1 MILNGMWRLNG
12 RGGRAMILKRILL
25 AVTLSVLI
33 LTSIGS
39 PFPVLAQTP
48 TPPLQ
53 VRQLFNAMTPE
64 ERVGQL
70 FLVSFTGT
78 ETGQQSQIYDLIVN
92 HHIGGVVLS
101 AADDNFAAVPNTV
114 TSAYQLIQSL
124 QSIELNSAQNSSG
137 TPTPTPMVQQA
148 YVPLFIAMAQD
159 GDGATGDQI
168 LSGLTPL
175 PSEMAI
181 GASWQPDLAN
191 KVGSVM
197 GQELS
202 ALGVNM
208 YLGPSLDVVDSPN
221 PSANGDLGSSV
232 FGGDPY
238 WVGQMGS
245 AYISGLHAGS
255 QNKMLVIAKHFPG
268 EGSSDRPNEQEIAT
282 VRKSLDQLKL
292 VDLNPFFAVTG
303 ASSSSGAVAD
313 GLLVS
318 HIRYQG
324 FQGNIRATTRP
335 VSFDP
340 QALATILSLPQ
351 LSAWHDNGGLIVSDD
366 LGTNAVRQFYTSG
379 TSFPA
384 QTVAR
389 DAFVAGNDLLYLG
402 NIVSSDQ
409 PDSYSTVL
417 EILSFF
423 AQKYHED
430 PTFAQ
435 RVDSSVLRILSQK
448 YRLYGNFD
456 LASVLGSKTDL
467 GVIGQSQSVTL
478 DVARRSATLV
488 SPGPQDLTTL
498 MPSPPQIRDRMVFI
512 TDSEQVKQCSTCPA
526 QADLDISAL
535 QNAVAQ
541 LFGPQGNQNSFL
553 RLSSYS
559 LSDVSALLTG
569 NNPPPNLESDLSHA
583 DWVVVSL
590 AGTGNGRSQ
599 MISRFLSE
607 RQDLLRDKH
616 VILFS
621 FNAPYYF
628 DATDISHLT
637 AYYALYSK
645 QPPFIEV
652 AARLLFQELT
662 PAGASPVSIS
672 ALSYDLISIT
682 APDPRQ
688 IIALTLDLPP
698 AVPIPS
704 GASTPVFTPAPT
716 AVPLFRI
723 GDTIAIRTDVINDHN
738 GNPVPDGTVVRFSM
752 NLTGEGGNI
761 LQQADANTTAGIAR
775 VSFGLDKPGL
785 LEIRAASDPAT
796 LSEVLQLDVS
806 AGQPAAV
813 TVIVPMLST
822 ETPAAAT
829 ATPKPEQNPY
839 MTRQGMPVFNAW
851 LLVMAL
857 LLVGALLVF
866 FMGSRLASRQ
876 WGIRW
881 GFCSLSC
888 GLLAYNYFAL
898 GFPGSQD
905 FAASNGISGI
915 LTVTFLGLLIGWG
928 IGWLWSRVR
937 S

>member
-1 MILNGMWRLNG
+1 
-12 RGGRAMILKRILL
+12 
-25 AVTLSVLI
+25 
-33 LTSIGS
+33 
-39 PFPVLAQTP
+39 
-48 TPPLQ
+48 
-53 VRQLFNAMTPE
+53 
-64 ERVGQL
+64 
-70 FLVSFTGT
+70 
-78 ETGQQSQIYDLIVN
+78 
-92 HHIGGVVLS
+92 
-101 AADDNFAAVPNTV
+101 
-114 TSAYQLIQSL
+114 
-124 QSIELNSAQNSSG
+124 
-137 TPTPTPMVQQA
+137 
-148 YVPLFIAMAQD
+148 
-159 GDGATGDQI
+159 
-168 LSGLTPL
+168 
-175 PSEMAI
+175 
-181 GASWQPDLAN
+181 
-191 KVGSVM
+191 
-197 GQELS
+197 
-202 ALGVNM
+202 
-208 YLGPSLDVVDSPN
+208 
-221 PSANGDLGSSV
+221 
-232 FGGDPY
+232 
-238 WVGQMGS
+238 
-245 AYISGLHAGS
+245 
-255 QNKMLVIAKHFPG
+255 
-268 EGSSDRPNEQEIAT
+268 
-282 VRKSLDQLKL
+282 
-292 VDLNPFFAVTG
+292 VDLNPFFTITG
-303 ASSSSGAVAD
+303 GSSSSGSVAD

-351 LSAWHDNGGLIVSDD
+351 FSSWHDNGGLIVSDD

-384 QTVAR
+384 PTVAR

-409 PDSYSTVL
+409 SDSYSTVL

-423 AQKYHED
+423 AQKYRED

-448 YRLYGNFD
+448 YRLYGKFD
-456 LASVLGSKTDL
+456 LTNVVGIKTNLGD
-467 GVIGQSQSVTL
+467 IGQSESVTL
-478 DVARRSATLV
+478 DVAHRSATLV

-498 MPSPPQIRDRMVFI
+498 IPSPPQIHDHMVFI
-512 TDSEQVKQCSTCPA
+512 TDSEQIKQCSTCPA
-526 QADLDISAL
+526 QADLDVSAL

-541 LFGPQGNQNSFL
+541 LFSPLGNQNSYL

-559 LSDVSALLTG
+559 LSDVSALLNA

-583 DWVVVSL
+583 AWVVISL
-590 AGTGNGRSQ
+590 AGTGNGRPQ
-599 MISRFLSE
+599 MISRFLTE

-662 PAGASPVSIS
+662 PVGASPVSIS

-682 APDPRQ
+682 TPDPHQ

-698 AVPIPS
+698 AVTLPMGAPTPI
-704 GASTPVFTPAPT
+704 FTPAPT

-723 GDTIAIRTDVINDHN
+723 GDTIAIRTGVINDHN
-738 GNPVPDGTVVRFSM
+738 GNPVPDGTVVQFSM
-752 NLTGEGGNI
+752 TLTGEGGNI

-813 TVIVPMLST
+813 TVIVPALST
-822 ETPAAAT
+822 ETPGTAT
-829 ATPKPEQNPY
+829 ATPQPEQNPY
-839 MTRQGMPVFNAW
+839 VTRQGMPVFNAW

-857 LLVGALLVF
+857 LLVGALLAF
-866 FMGSRLASRQ
+866 FVGSRLLSTQ

-881 GFCSLSC
+881 GLCSLSC
-888 GLLAYNYFAL
+888 GLLVYNYFAL

-915 LTVTFLGLLIGWG
+915 LTFTFLGLLIGWG
-928 IGWLWSRVR
+928 IGWLWSRLR
-937 S
+937 SR